1 MEGKIIKKHRSKE
14 EIAELLEL
22 YEASGKSIRQW
33 SLESGI
39 PLSTLSGWLRR
50 HEEKSDDEE
59 IKFVSLSPEGPF
71 LEEKVLEASLETTS
85 RAGEPGIVVKL
96 SNCQIYLGDSFLRG
110 LGIIGETR
118 DV

>member
-1 MEGKIIKKHRSKE
+1 MEGKIIKKRRSKE

-59 IKFVSLSPEGPF
+59 IKFVSLKPEGPF
-71 LEEKVLEASLETTS
+71 LEEEVLEASLETTS
-85 RAGEPGIVVKL
+85 KTGEPGIVVKL

-110 LGIIGETR
+110 LGITGETR

>member
-50 HEEKSDDEE
+50 HEEKGVDEE
-59 IKFVSLSPEGPF
+59 IKFVSLNPEGPF
-71 LEEKVLEASLETTS
+71 LEKEILEASLETTS
-85 RAGEPGIVVKL
+85 KAGEPGIVVKL

-110 LGIIGETR
+110 LGVIGDTR